1 MIGANIL
8 TAPAP
13 FLTVFNDLQS
23 RYPTPFPALL
33 LITI

>member
-1 MIGANIL
+1 MIGSNIL
-8 TAPAP
+8 GAPAP

-33 LITI
+33 LINM